1 MVSRGRISRLNPV
14 YIPCVEMLRE
24 HPVATGEVSS
34 KRSSSRSLRVPIA
47 LSVAGSLLAFVTIG
61 LGLLWATN
69 SAAEREAV
77 HEAGSAGELSARV
90 ALAPFLTPGLV
101 ERNQADV
108 EALDAAGRSF
118 KDISDVVRLKVW
130 SEKQQVLW
138 SDERILDGQFFELE
152 PEEFELFETQGSA
165 IDVSDLSKDENFAEV
180 ADGNDKLLEVYFGTR
195 TTDGQPILVESYFD
209 YSMVTER
216 ETELR
221 SSFMPLVILGLGL
234 LTLAQVPLAILL
246 ARRLNRAQRE
256 RERLLERVIHASDA
270 ERRRI
275 AAEVHDGAV
284 QDLIGISYSLE
295 ANADTAPAPINDTLH
310 ELASSTRTTVRR
322 LRSILNSIYP
332 VDVPPDGWAAGFN
345 DLIQALELNGV
356 RVQLD
361 VEDVPLAP
369 MDEMLMLRVTRE
381 ALRNVAAHAEAEH
394 VVVRLQSARMG
405 KLVLEVRDDGRGFT
419 ADKADS
425 SRSAGHLG
433 LQLLHDLA
441 DDVGADLTIDSTP
454 GQGTSIRLEL
464 MGQR

>member
-1 MVSRGRISRLNPV
+1 VRDTV

-24 HPVATGEVSS
+24 HPVATGEA
-34 KRSSSRSLRVPIA
+34 KDKGSSRSLRVPIA
-47 LSVAGSLLAFVTIG
+47 LSVAGSLLAFLAIG

-69 SAAEREAV
+69 GTAERQAV
-77 HEAGSAGELSARV
+77 NEAGSAGELAARV
-90 ALAPFLTPGLV
+90 ALAPFLTPGLI
-101 ERNQADV
+101 ERNEADIDAV
-108 EALDAAGRSF
+108 DAAGRTF

-130 SEKQQVLW
+130 SEQQQVLW

-152 PEEFELFETQGSA
+152 PEEFELFETGLSA
-165 IDVSDLSKDENFAEV
+165 IAVSDLSKEENFAEV
-180 ADGNDKLLEVYFGTR
+180 ADGNDKLLEVYFGAK
-195 TTDGQPILVESYFD
+195 TTDGQAVLVESYFD
-209 YSMVTER
+209 YAMVTQR
-216 ETELR
+216 ESELR
-221 SSFMPLVILGLGL
+221 RSFMPLVILGLGL

-256 RERLLERVIHASDA
+256 RERLLERVITASDA

-310 ELASSTRTTVRR
+310 ELAGSTRTTVRR

-332 VDVPPDGWAAGFN
+332 VEVPPEGWSNGFN
-345 DLIQALELNGV
+345 DLIQALESNGV
-356 RVQLD
+356 SVELD
-361 VEDVPLAP
+361 VAQVPLAP
-369 MDEMLMLRVTRE
+369 MDAMLLLRVTRE
-381 ALRNVAAHAEAEH
+381 SLRNVAAHAEADH
-394 VVVRLQSARMG
+394 VVVKLHPSRMG
-405 KLVLEVRDDGRGFT
+405 KLTLEVRDDGKGFT
-419 ADKADS
+419 ADKANS

-441 DDVGADLTIDSTP
+441 DDVGANLTIDSTP